1 MSYRRFTDADGA
13 RWEIRMHA
21 KGDWEFRPVPGNPG
35 RIHLGAPPLHTTDP
49 FEVSEQ
55 ELRRMLADASPRPSR
70 SAGSAPSP
78 FRDDDGDEASGGG
91 GIFGQ
96 PRPRKKRSPFLD
108 DRED

>member
-1 MSYRRFTDADGA
+1 MSYRRFTDAAGA

-35 RIHLGAPPLHTTDP
+35 PIHRGAPPLHTTDP

-55 ELRRMLADASPRPSR
+55 ELRRILADASPRPGR
-70 SAGSAPSP
+70 PGGRVPPP
-78 FRDDDGDEASGGG
+78 FRDDGPSDGPSGG
-91 GIFGQ
+91 GIFGKS
-96 PRPRKKRSPFLD
+96 RAAKKRSPFLD